1 MLVLEEKTKEV
12 NPTPSKESAVE
23 TNPPRNLHLTGKSRE
38 LSKQTFWVVAAKTA
52 LLLFLSLFR
61 KLSIDCEIATLH
73 YNIT

>member
-38 LSKQTFWVVAAKTA
+38 LSKQQP
-52 LLLFLSLFR
+52 LGG
-61 KLSIDCEIATLH
+61 
-73 YNIT
+73 